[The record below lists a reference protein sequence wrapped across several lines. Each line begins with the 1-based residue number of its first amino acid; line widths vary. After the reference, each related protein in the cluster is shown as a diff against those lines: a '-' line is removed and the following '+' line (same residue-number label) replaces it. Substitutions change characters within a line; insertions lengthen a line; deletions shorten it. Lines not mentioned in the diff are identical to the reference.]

1 MKGRSCVGGKKKPGY
16 CSLSLKKGGEGD
28 GKLKWNLV
36 AGFYVFVGFVYVY
49 FFMVV
54 VDLFCYSCI

>member
-1 MKGRSCVGGKKKPGY
+1 MGPVLEGKKAWLLLPFV
-16 CSLSLKKGGEGD
+16 KKGGEGD

-36 AGFYVFVGFVYVY
+36 AGFYVFGGFVYVY
-49 FFMVV
+49 FFLMVV

>member
-1 MKGRSCVGGKKKPGY
+1 MLEGKKAWLLLPFV
-16 CSLSLKKGGEGD
+16 KKGGEGD